1 MVAQAISLQ
10 LPIGGYKYELK
21 SSGRNRSRTHP
32 TWVINSEFIYN
43 TPKTHYR
50 AGRKVGMA
58 LIDQE
63 ELGQSEF
70 DAVDEQQQRAASSN
84 TAPVEQQQQVS
95 NVPDKYRGKSL
106 EDIVTMHQE
115 AEKLIGRQA
124 QEVGEVRRLADE
136 LLKQQLSSKPVQPP
150 VVENEV
156 DFFEDPQSAIR
167 KAVTNHPDVLAAK
180 QASQQLRQIQTQA
193 MLNKKHPDFADVVR
207 DGEFIEWVKA
217 SPMRLNIYAMAD
229 ANYDFAAADE
239 LLTTFKQ
246 IRTSKTQQTTD
257 AGNAV
262 RKQNLSAASV
272 DVGGT
277 GESSKKVY
285 RRADLIRLRMTD
297 PNRYEAL
304 EPEIRAA
311 YNEGRVK

>member
-1 MVAQAISLQ
+1 
-10 LPIGGYKYELK
+10 
-21 SSGRNRSRTHP
+21 
-32 TWVINSEFIYN
+32 
-43 TPKTHYR
+43 
-50 AGRKVGMA
+50 MA
-58 LIDQE
+58 LIDNE
-63 ELGQSEF
+63 ELGTSEL
-70 DAVDEQQQRAASSN
+70 DAVDQQQQQQAAQQ
-84 TAPVEQQQQVS
+84 TAPVTTQEDAPKI
-95 NVPDKYRGKSL
+95 PDKYRGKSL

-136 LLKQQLSSKPVQPP
+136 LIKQQLSTKQATQPP
-150 VVENEV
+150 VVENEI
-156 DFFEDPQSAIR
+156 DFFEDPKSAIQ
-167 KAVTNHPDVLAAK
+167 KAVANHPDVLAAK
-180 QASQQLRQIQTQA
+180 QASSQLKQIQTQA
-193 MLNKKHPDFADVVR
+193 MLNKKHPDFAEIVR

-229 ANYDFAAADE
+229 ANYDFNAADE

-262 RKQNLSAASV
+262 RKQNLTAAAV

-277 GESSKKVY
+277 GESSKKTY

-297 PNRYEAL
+297 PARYEAM
-304 EPEIRAA
+304 EPDIMAA
-311 YNEGRVK
+311 YAEGRVR

>member
-1 MVAQAISLQ
+1 
-10 LPIGGYKYELK
+10 
-21 SSGRNRSRTHP
+21 
-32 TWVINSEFIYN
+32 
-43 TPKTHYR
+43 
-50 AGRKVGMA
+50 MA
-58 LIDQE
+58 LIDNE
-63 ELGQSEF
+63 ELGKSEL
-70 DAVDEQQQRAASSN
+70 DTVEEQQAARQE
-84 TAPVEQQQQVS
+84 APAQTQEDAPKI
-95 NVPDKYRGKSL
+95 PDKYRGKSL

-136 LLKQQLSSKPVQPP
+136 LIKQQLSTKQTTQPP
-150 VVENEV
+150 VVENEI
-156 DFFEDPQSAIR
+156 DFFEDPKLAVQ
-167 KAVTNHPDVLAAK
+167 KAVANHPDVLAAK
-180 QASQQLRQIQTQA
+180 QASAQLRQIQTQA
-193 MLNKKHPDFADVVR
+193 MLNKKHPDFANIVN

-229 ANYDFAAADE
+229 ANYDFNAADE

-262 RKQNLSAASV
+262 RKQNLTAAAV

-277 GESSKKVY
+277 GESAKKTY

-297 PNRYEAL
+297 PARYEAM
-304 EPEIRAA
+304 EPDIMAA
-311 YNEGRVK
+311 YAEGRVR

>member
-1 MVAQAISLQ
+1 
-10 LPIGGYKYELK
+10 
-21 SSGRNRSRTHP
+21 
-32 TWVINSEFIYN
+32 
-43 TPKTHYR
+43 
-50 AGRKVGMA
+50 MA
-58 LIDQE
+58 LIDNE
-63 ELGQSEF
+63 ELGKSEF
-70 DAVDEQQQRAASSN
+70 DAVEEQQAARSN
-84 TAPVEQQQQVS
+84 TAPAHTQEDS
-95 NVPDKYRGKSL
+95 PRVPDKYRGKSL

-136 LLKQQLSSKPVQPP
+136 LIKQQLSTKQATQPP
-150 VVENEV
+150 VVENEI

-193 MLNKKHPDFADVVR
+193 MLTKKHPDFADVVR

-229 ANYDFAAADE
+229 ANYDFNAADE
-239 LLTTFKQ
+239 LLSTFKQ

-262 RKQNLSAASV
+262 RKQNLSAAAV

-297 PNRYEAL
+297 PSRYEAM
-304 EPEIRAA
+304 EPDIMAA
-311 YNEGRVK
+311 YAEGRVR

>member
-1 MVAQAISLQ
+1 M
-10 LPIGGYKYELK
+10 
-21 SSGRNRSRTHP
+21 T
-32 TWVINSEFIYN
+32 NSEFIYN

-70 DAVDEQQQRAASSN
+70 DAVDEQQQAAKQQQ
-84 TAPVEQQQQVS
+84 APVEQQQQVS

-229 ANYDFAAADE
+229 ANYDFNAADE
-239 LLTTFKQ
+239 LITTFKQ

-262 RKQNLSAASV
+262 RKQNLSAAAV

-311 YNEGRVK
+311 YAEGRVK

>member
-32 TWVINSEFIYN
+32 TWVTNSEFIYN

-70 DAVDEQQQRAASSN
+70 DAVEEQQQARQESPEA
-84 TAPVEQQQQVS
+84 QQQVS

-136 LLKQQLSSKPVQPP
+136 LLKQQLSSKQVQPP

-229 ANYDFAAADE
+229 ANYDFNAADE
-239 LLTTFKQ
+239 LITTFKQ

-262 RKQNLSAASV
+262 RKQNLSAAAV

-311 YNEGRVK
+311 YAEGRVK

>member
-10 LPIGGYKYELK
+10 LPIGGYKYGLK
-21 SSGRNRSRTHP
+21 SSSRKRSRTHP
-32 TWVINSEFIYN
+32 TRVINSEFIYN

-70 DAVDEQQQRAASSN
+70 DAVEEQQVARQ
-84 TAPVEQQQQVS
+84 APEAQQQVS

-136 LLKQQLSSKPVQPP
+136 LLKQQLSQKQVQPA

-229 ANYDFAAADE
+229 ANYDFNAADE
-239 LLTTFKQ
+239 LLSTFKQ

-262 RKQNLSAASV
+262 RKQNLSAAAV

-297 PNRYEAL
+297 PNRYESL

-311 YNEGRVK
+311 YAEGRVK

>member
-1 MVAQAISLQ
+1 M
-10 LPIGGYKYELK
+10 
-21 SSGRNRSRTHP
+21 T
-32 TWVINSEFIYN
+32 NSEFIYN
-43 TPKTHYR
+43 NPKTHYR

-63 ELGQSEF
+63 ELEQSEF
-70 DAVDEQQQRAASSN
+70 DAVDEQQAARA
-84 TAPVEQQQQVS
+84 APVEQQQQVS

-229 ANYDFAAADE
+229 ANYDFNAADE
-239 LLTTFKQ
+239 LITTFKQ

-311 YNEGRVK
+311 YAEGRVK